1 MDNSEETIRQNR
13 GEAMKKAIPLFVFVG
28 FLLTS
33 SAGMSAASEPCNKP
47 LPVLFQ
53 QVSPAVVFISAI
65 SIDPF
70 RLNNRVNTAV
80 GSGIIFSDEG
90 LILTNSHIVFGRQA
104 IFVIFARYIAILD
117 DGRRYPAILLGADP
131 IYDLAILKIPNA
143 PKDLHKAVLGDSS
156 KIQIGD
162 EVIAIGNPL
171 GLEQTLTRG
180 VISGV
185 DRIIQETQ
193 MTLMLPLI
201 QTDAAI
207 NPGNS
212 GGPLVNLCGEVIGIN
227 TATMLEAQNIGFAVP
242 INLAKKTIPELI
254 KDGRVIRPWVGI
266 NGKYV
271 EKDSMAILNVPF
283 TEGFL
288 IETIEPGSPA
298 QKAGLRGG
306 ELPVMI
312 ASLEILLGG
321 DIITHIDEI
330 PIDSEETIVK
340 ISRSLRVGEKIAIT
354 YLRKRNEMKAE
365 FTISE
370 RPIFPS
376 DLPPS
381 ASSGLMPQSR
391 RLRSGPPFSW

>member
-1 MDNSEETIRQNR
+1 
-13 GEAMKKAIPLFVFVG
+13 MKKAIALPIFVG

-33 SAGMSAASEPCNKP
+33 SVGMATVSGPCNKP
-47 LPVLFQ
+47 LPELFK

-70 RLNNRVNTAV
+70 KLNNRVNTAI
-80 GSGIIFSDEG
+80 GSGFIFSDEG
-90 LILTNSHIVFGRQA
+90 LILTNSHVVFGRQA
-104 IFVIFARYIAILD
+104 IFVTLD
-117 DGRRYPAILLGADP
+117 DGRKYPVILLGADP
-131 IYDLAILKIPNA
+131 IYDLAVLKIPNA
-143 PKDLHKAVLGDSS
+143 PKDLHKTALGDSS
-156 KIQIGD
+156 KIQIGE
-162 EVIAIGNPL
+162 EVVAIGNPL

-185 DRIIQETQ
+185 NRIIQETK

-227 TATMLEAQNIGFAVP
+227 TAAISEAQNIGFAVP

-254 KDGRVIRPWVGI
+254 KEGRVIRPWVGI

-271 EKDSMAILNVPF
+271 EKDAIAILNVPL

-288 IETIEPGSPA
+288 IETVEPGSPA

-306 ELPVMI
+306 ALPVSI
-312 ASLEILLGG
+312 AGMEILLGG
-321 DIITHIDEI
+321 DIITHINEK
-330 PIDSEETIVK
+330 TINSPEMAVK
-340 ISRSLRVGEKIAIT
+340 IFQSFKVGQKIAIQ
-354 YLRKRNEMKAE
+354 YIRRGKKNKAN
-365 FTISE
+365 FVIPE
-370 RPIFPS
+370 RPILPS
-376 DLPPS
+376 DLH
-381 ASSGLMPQSR
+381 
-391 RLRSGPPFSW
+391 

>member
-1 MDNSEETIRQNR
+1 
-13 GEAMKKAIPLFVFVG
+13 MKKAIPLLIFVG
-28 FLLTS
+28 FLLIS
-33 SAGMSAASEPCNKP
+33 SAGMSTTSEPCNKL
-47 LPVLFQ
+47 LPELFKE
-53 QVSPAVVFISAI
+53 VSPAVVFISAI

-90 LILTNSHIVFGRQA
+90 LILTNSHIVFGRQP
-104 IFVIFARYIAILD
+104 IFVILD
-117 DGRRYPAILLGADP
+117 DGRRYPVILLGADP

-143 PKDLHKAVLGDSS
+143 PNDLHKAVLGDSS
-156 KIQIGD
+156 KIQIGE

-180 VISGV
+180 IISGV

-193 MTLMLPLI
+193 KTLMLPLI

-227 TATMLEAQNIGFAVP
+227 TATMSEAQNIGFAVP
-242 INLAKKTIPELI
+242 INLANNTIPELI
-254 KDGRVIRPWVGI
+254 KEGRVIRPWVGI

-271 EKDSMAILNVPF
+271 EKDAMAILNVPL

-306 ELPVMI
+306 ELLVMI
-312 ASLEILLGG
+312 GSLEILLGG
-321 DIITHIDEI
+321 DIITHINEMA
-330 PIDSEETIVK
+330 IDSQETMVK
-340 ISRSLRVGEKIAIT
+340 IYRSLRVGQKMAIT
-354 YLRKRNEMKAE
+354 YLRMGNKMKVE
-365 FTISE
+365 FTIAE
-370 RPIFPS
+370 RPILPS
-376 DLPPS
+376 DLPS
-381 ASSGLMPQSR
+381 GASSGLMPQSR
-391 RLRSGPPFSW
+391 RVRPGLPFSW

>member
-1 MDNSEETIRQNR
+1 MKETI
-13 GEAMKKAIPLFVFVG
+13 ALLISVG

-33 SAGMSAASEPCNKP
+33 SLGISATSGPCNKP
-47 LPVLFQ
+47 LPELFN

-70 RLNNRVNTAV
+70 KLNNRVNIAI
-80 GSGIIFSDEG
+80 GSGVIFNDEG
-90 LILTNSHIVFGRQA
+90 LILTNSHVVFGKQA
-104 IFVIFARYIAILD
+104 IFVTLD
-117 DGRRYPAILLGADP
+117 DGRKFPVILLGADP

-143 PKDLHKAVLGDSS
+143 PMELPKAVLGDSS
-156 KIQIGD
+156 KIQIGE

-185 DRIIQETQ
+185 NRIIQETQ

-227 TATMLEAQNIGFAVP
+227 TATMSEAQNIGFAVP
-242 INLAKKTIPELI
+242 INLAKETIPELI
-254 KDGRVIRPWVGI
+254 KEGRVIRPWVGV

-271 EKDSMAILNVPF
+271 EKDAMAILNISL

-288 IETIEPGSPA
+288 IETVEPGSPA

-312 ASLEILLGG
+312 GTLEILLGG
-321 DIITHIDEI
+321 DIITHINEMA
-330 PIDSEETIVK
+330 IDSPEMIVK
-340 ISRSLRVGEKIAIT
+340 IYRSLKVGQKIALTYFRVGKKME
-354 YLRKRNEMKAE
+354 AE
-365 FTISE
+365 FIISE
-370 RPIFPS
+370 RPILPS
-376 DLPPS
+376 DLLS
-381 ASSGLMPQSR
+381 GASSGLMPQSR
-391 RLRSGPPFSW
+391 RLRPGLPMSW

>member
-1 MDNSEETIRQNR
+1 
-13 GEAMKKAIPLFVFVG
+13 MKKAITLLIFVG

-33 SAGMSAASEPCNKP
+33 SVGMSTTSGPCNKP
-47 LPVLFQ
+47 LPELFK

-70 RLNNRVNTAV
+70 KLNNRVNTAI
-80 GSGIIFSDEG
+80 GSGFIFSDEG
-90 LILTNSHIVFGRQA
+90 LILTNSHVVFGRQA
-104 IFVIFARYIAILD
+104 IFVTLD
-117 DGRRYPAILLGADP
+117 DGRKFPVILLGADP

-143 PKDLHKAVLGDSS
+143 PKELHKAVLGDSS
-156 KIQIGD
+156 NIQIGE

-180 VISGV
+180 IISGV
-185 DRIIQETQ
+185 NRIIQETK

-212 GGPLVNLCGEVIGIN
+212 GGPLLNLCGEVIGIN
-227 TATMLEAQNIGFAVP
+227 TATMSEAQNIGFAVP

-254 KDGRVIRPWVGI
+254 KEGRVIRPWVGI

-271 EKDSMAILNVPF
+271 EKDSLVILNVPL

-288 IETIEPGSPA
+288 IETVEPGSPA

-306 ELPVMI
+306 ELPVMV
-312 ASLEILLGG
+312 AGLEILLGG
-321 DIITHIDEI
+321 DIITHINEMA
-330 PIDSEETIVK
+330 IDSPEMIVK
-340 ISRSLRVGEKIAIT
+340 IYQSIKVGQKIAIT
-354 YLRKRNEMKAE
+354 YSRMGKKMKVE
-365 FTISE
+365 FVISE
-370 RPIFPS
+370 RPILPS
-376 DLPPS
+376 DILS
-381 ASSGLMPQSR
+381 GASSGLMPQSK
-391 RLRSGPPFSW
+391 RLRPGLPLSWQEKF

>member
-1 MDNSEETIRQNR
+1 
-13 GEAMKKAIPLFVFVG
+13 MKKTIALLISVG

-33 SAGMSAASEPCNKP
+33 SLGISATSGPCNKP
-47 LPVLFQ
+47 LPELFN

-70 RLNNRVNTAV
+70 KLNNRVNIAI
-80 GSGIIFSDEG
+80 GSGVIFNDEG
-90 LILTNSHIVFGRQA
+90 LILTNSHVVFGKQA
-104 IFVIFARYIAILD
+104 IFVTLD
-117 DGRRYPAILLGADP
+117 DGRKFPVILLGADP

-143 PKDLHKAVLGDSS
+143 PMELPKAVLGDSS
-156 KIQIGD
+156 KIQIGE

-185 DRIIQETQ
+185 NRIIQETQ

-227 TATMLEAQNIGFAVP
+227 TATMSEAQNIGFAVP
-242 INLAKKTIPELI
+242 INLAKETIPELI
-254 KDGRVIRPWVGI
+254 KEGRVIRPWVGV

-271 EKDSMAILNVPF
+271 EKDAMAILNISL

-288 IETIEPGSPA
+288 IETVEPGSPA

-312 ASLEILLGG
+312 GTLEILLGG
-321 DIITHIDEI
+321 DIITHINEMA
-330 PIDSEETIVK
+330 IDSPEMIVK
-340 ISRSLRVGEKIAIT
+340 IYRSLKVGQKIALTYFRVGKKME
-354 YLRKRNEMKAE
+354 AE
-365 FTISE
+365 FIISE
-370 RPIFPS
+370 RPILPS
-376 DLPPS
+376 DLLS
-381 ASSGLMPQSR
+381 GASSGLMPQSR
-391 RLRSGPPFSW
+391 RLRPGLPMSW

>member
-1 MDNSEETIRQNR
+1 M
-13 GEAMKKAIPLFVFVG
+13 
-28 FLLTS
+28 
-33 SAGMSAASEPCNKP
+33 
-47 LPVLFQ
+47 
-53 QVSPAVVFISAI
+53 
-65 SIDPF
+65 
-70 RLNNRVNTAV
+70 NNRVNTAV

-104 IFVIFARYIAILD
+104 IFVILD

-227 TATMLEAQNIGFAVP
+227 TATMSEAQNIGFAVP

-254 KDGRVIRPWVGI
+254 KEGRVIRPWVGI

-271 EKDSMAILNVPF
+271 EKDSMAILNVPL

-306 ELPVMI
+306 QLPVMI

-330 PIDSEETIVK
+330 PIDSEEMIVK
-340 ISRSLRVGEKIAIT
+340 ISRSLRVGQKMAVT
-354 YLRKRNEMKAE
+354 YLRMGNEMKAE
-365 FTISE
+365 LIISE
-370 RPIFPS
+370 RPILPS
-376 DLPPS
+376 DLS
-381 ASSGLMPQSR
+381 YGASSGLMPQSR
-391 RLRSGPPFSW
+391 RLRPGLPFSW

>member
-1 MDNSEETIRQNR
+1 
-13 GEAMKKAIPLFVFVG
+13 MKKAIPLFIFVG

-33 SAGMSAASEPCNKP
+33 SYGMSTTSEPCNKI
-47 LPVLFQ
+47 LPELFK

-70 RLNNRVNTAV
+70 RLHNRVNTAV

-90 LILTNSHIVFGRQA
+90 LILTNSHIVLGRQA
-104 IFVIFARYIAILD
+104 IFVILD
-117 DGRRYPAILLGADP
+117 DGRRYPVILLGADP
-131 IYDLAILKIPNA
+131 IYDLAILKITDA
-143 PKDLHKAVLGDSS
+143 PKDLHTAVLGDSS
-156 KIQIGD
+156 KIQIGE

-180 VISGV
+180 VISGM

-201 QTDAAI
+201 QTDVAI

-212 GGPLVNLCGEVIGIN
+212 GGPLVNLCGEVIGMN
-227 TATMLEAQNIGFAVP
+227 TATMSEAQNIGFAVP

-254 KDGRVIRPWVGI
+254 KEGRVIRPWVGI

-271 EKDSMAILNVPF
+271 EKDSMAILNVPL

-306 ELPVMI
+306 QLPVMI

-330 PIDSEETIVK
+330 PIDSEEMIVK
-340 ISRSLRVGEKIAIT
+340 ISRSLRVGQKMAVT
-354 YLRKRNEMKAE
+354 YLRMGNEMKAE
-365 FTISE
+365 LIISE
-370 RPIFPS
+370 RPILPS
-376 DLPPS
+376 DLS
-381 ASSGLMPQSR
+381 YGASSGLMPQSR
-391 RLRSGPPFSW
+391 RLRPGLPFSW